1 MNAIMLKSS
10 VFEEYLTYIPTIS
23 DEWNAIC
30 PSEEQLES
38 TSTQV
43 LESLEYCP
51 WLIDAMA
58 FVHAGG
64 CASVPAT
71 KNANV
76 MTQRNIEPRCGTAAH
91 LPQPKELHDHA
102 PVLRLS
108 H

>member
-10 VFEEYLTYIPTIS
+10 VFEEYLTYIPTMS
-23 DEWNAIC
+23 DDWNAIC

-43 LESLEYCP
+43 LESLEYCI
-51 WLIDAMA
+51 WLIDELA